1 MAGRAFLRQCELRQ
15 VRRVWRDA
23 TLSRLRGGSPS
34 LLVTCERRVE
44 RKKRRASSRH
54 LRGFPALGKTPMAG
68 CAGTHG
74 HRLAFRKPA
83 GAAVPEKASA
93 KSDCCSL
100 HSCDASHVCLRAS
113 HVGAR
118 TERVADY
125 ADKRRCRLEGACNLT
140 RFREKSREYICCSRD
155 AWVKKKG
162 WRSLSAVFYVAFSEF
177 CL

>member
-34 LLVTCERRVE
+34 LLVACERRVE

-83 GAAVPEKASA
+83 GAAVPDKASA
-93 KSDCCSL
+93 KTDCCSL
-100 HSCDASHVCLRAS
+100 HSCDASHACLRAG
-113 HVGAR
+113 HAGAR
-118 TERVADY
+118 AEAVAGY
-125 ADKRRCRLEGACNLT
+125 ADKRRRRLDGEACIWA
-140 RFREKSREYICCSRD
+140 RSREKKREYACCSRD

-162 WRSLSAVFYVAFSEF
+162 WRSLSTVFHAVFSQH
-177 CL
+177 C